1 MNFTVIRPF
10 PHARRRERGAA
21 LLLALVVLVILMAS
35 GVAVMRSM
43 NSSLTGAGN
52 LAFRRDLVNQAEQA
66 VAKVVKVSYPV
77 AASKDNNYSTVPL
90 AANAQGIPLALL
102 DDTKFAAVGKTTND
116 LTGATSDVK
125 IRYVVER
132 MCINDTQTAD
142 LQGKEGCA
150 TPLSNPAGGSAQLR
164 PGGGGGGGLAYVT
177 EPIYRVSARVLGPR
191 NTRVFIQSTFTKPET
206 D

>member
-1 MNFTVIRPF
+1 MTPAVVRS
-10 PHARRRERGAA
+10 HARVPRHQKGAA
-21 LLLALVVLVILMAS
+21 LLLALVVLVILLAS

-52 LAFRRDLVNQAEQA
+52 LAFRRDLVNQAELA
-66 VAKVVKVSYPV
+66 IATVVKASYP
-77 AASKDNNYSTVPL
+77 AIATTDKNYSTVPL

-102 DDTKFAAVGKTTND
+102 DDAKFAAVGKTAND
-116 LTGATSDVK
+116 LTGATNDVK

-132 MCINDTQTAD
+132 LCVNDTQSAE

-150 TPLSNPAGGSAQLR
+150 TPLNNPAGGSAQLR
-164 PGGGGGGGLAYVT
+164 PGGGTGLTYVT

>member
-1 MNFTVIRPF
+1 MNFTVISPF
-10 PHARRRERGAA
+10 SRARRNERGAA
-21 LLLALVVLVILMAS
+21 LLLALVVLVVLLAS

-43 NSSLTGAGN
+43 NSSLAGAGN

-66 VAKVVKVSYPV
+66 IAKAVKVSYP
-77 AASKDNNYSTVPL
+77 ASASKDNNYSTVPL

-102 DDTKFAAVGKTTND
+102 DDTQFAAVGKTTND
-116 LTGATSDVK
+116 LTGATNDVK

-132 MCINDTQTAD
+132 LCINDTQTAE

-164 PGGGGGGGLAYVT
+164 PGGSTGLAYVT